1 MNLSG
6 LHLLLTYQCNFE
18 CDHCFVWGSP
28 QQNGT
33 LSLKQVRHILDQA
46 QELGT
51 VEWIYFEGGE
61 PFLYYP
67 ILLQGV
73 QAAAGM
79 GFRVGI
85 VSNAYWATEEED
97 ALEWLKPLAGL
108 IQDLSVS
115 SDLYH
120 WDEKLSRQARHARAA
135 AERLAI
141 PLDIITIAEM
151 ESEEAAGVVGQLPA
165 GETGVMFRGRAA
177 EKLAVQAPR
186 QPWETFSACP
196 HEDLREPGRVHV
208 DALGNVHV
216 CHGISI
222 GNLFRQSL
230 SQICR
235 SYTPEAHPVA
245 GPLLAGGPAE
255 LIRRYNLPTSKGYA
269 DACHACDEARRAL
282 RPRFPDTLMPDQ
294 IYGVF

>member
-1 MNLSG
+1 MILSG

-28 QQNGT
+28 SQNGT
-33 LSLKQVRHILDQA
+33 LSLKQVQHILDQA

-73 QAAAGM
+73 RTAADM
-79 GFRVGI
+79 GFQVGI
-85 VSNAYWATEEED
+85 VSNTYWATEEED
-97 ALEWLKPLAGL
+97 AMEWLKPLAGL
-108 IQDLSVS
+108 VQDLSIS

-120 WDEKLSRQARHARAA
+120 WDEKLSRQTRNARAA
-135 AERLAI
+135 AGRLGI
-141 PLDIITIAEM
+141 PVDIISIAAI
-151 ESEEAAGVVGQLPA
+151 ESEDAAGVVGQLPA

-177 EKLAVQAPR
+177 EKLAGRAPR
-186 QPWETFSACP
+186 QPWEAFSACP
-196 HEDLREPGRVHV
+196 HEDLREPGRIHV
-208 DALGNVHV
+208 DALGNLHV
-216 CHGISI
+216 CHGISV
-222 GNLFRQSL
+222 GNLFRASL

-235 SYTPEAHPVA
+235 SYAPETHPVV

-255 LIRRYNLPTSKGYA
+255 LIRRYNLPASEGYA
-269 DACHACDEARRAL
+269 DACHACDAVRRAL
-282 RPRFPDTLMPDQ
+282 RPRFPDTLAPDQ